1 MLSSAK
7 RKTAHWKGGLGRMS
21 DAVIMTAII
30 CVTVFMITYITKGK

>member
-1 MLSSAK
+1 MLLSAK
-7 RKTAHWKGGLGRMS
+7 KRMAHWKGGLVRMS

>member
-7 RKTAHWKGGLGRMS
+7 KRMAHWKGGLERMS

-30 CVTVFMITYITKGK
+30 CVTVFMITYVTKGK

>member
-7 RKTAHWKGGLGRMS
+7 KRMAHWKGGMKGMS